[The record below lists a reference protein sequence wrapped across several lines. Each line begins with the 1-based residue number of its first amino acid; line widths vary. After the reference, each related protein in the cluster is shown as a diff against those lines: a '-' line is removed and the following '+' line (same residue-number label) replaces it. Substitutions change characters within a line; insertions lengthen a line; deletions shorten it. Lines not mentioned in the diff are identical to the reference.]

1 MLAGVRL
8 ENKTRRCW
16 IKGEMYNRWLG
27 SLPPFLI
34 LGPTLNPSLRWKRSN
49 RGLPLEQN
57 RSDLKSAFDRE
68 GWGDAGVLSRPLQLS
83 FQAREVL
90 QRRTSADCQRSL
102 SGLQRKTTWMDA
114 TKIPELHHNGFV
126 WMQTRIKS
134 GHPSHTVAVKEVRTW
149 LRDLSGMQNHF
160 ARFYVDG
167 NLSAIDIYRC
177 HYNYLLAWRI
187 LMNIARQ
194 PFCTP
199 RETSLWSQS
208 TEDCLW
214 G

>member
-1 MLAGVRL
+1 MHAGVRL

-27 SLPPFLI
+27 PLPPFLF
-34 LGPTLNPSLRWKRSN
+34 LGHTLNQSLRWKRSN

-57 RSDLKSAFDRE
+57 RSDLKSDFDRE

-90 QRRTSADCQRSL
+90 QRRTSADCQRNL

-134 GHPSHTVAVKEVRTW
+134 VHPSHTVADRSTGMITRFEWHVKP
-149 LRDLSGMQNHF
+149 LRAILYRRKSFRWWYLS
-160 ARFYVDG
+160 
-167 NLSAIDIYRC
+167 LSIQLFRGVKNIDEHC
-177 HYNYLLAWRI
+177 KTAFLHA
-187 LMNIARQ
+187 
-194 PFCTP
+194 P
-199 RETSLWSQS
+199 R
-208 TEDCLW
+208 D
-214 G
+214 